1 MMNNYL
7 LLGLFLA
14 FAVFS
19 CDSEA
24 RKEKKLMDM
33 FNLRGEYYDKE
44 EYQKAYDCLTLC
56 IEMDSTYVEFYE
68 NRGNMSALMNNPE
81 RAKPDYEK
89 GLSMDTCSISSLQG
103 GV

>member
-1 MMNNYL
+1 MKTMKTAL
-7 LLGLFLA
+7 FPLLGLFLA

-19 CDSEA
+19 CGSDA

-33 FNLRGEYYDKE
+33 FNLGGEYYDKE

-68 NRGNMSALMNNPE
+68 NRS
-81 RAKPDYEK
+81 
-89 GLSMDTCSISSLQG
+89 SSL
-103 GV
+103 